1 MSNLNAIQ
9 LTGVSK
15 SFDGFMALSQADFTA
30 KWGEV
35 HALLGENGAGK
46 SSLMNIAAGLYAPES
61 GSLFIDDNPVRLS
74 GPRDAS
80 RYRIGMVHQHFKL
93 VRPFTVAENI
103 LLGLPEQSGNAV
115 RGSHAQRLREL
126 EQRIRE
132 KATELG
138 FAIDPRK
145 TTESLSVAE
154 QQRVEILKV
163 LLAGARIL
171 ILDEPTAVL
180 TDQEAE
186 RLLETVRTFARQGA
200 AVILVTHK
208 MSDVKRFADRVTVM
222 RGGRTIQTL
231 EPRSVSVPELVRL
244 TVGESAPASEYQPA
258 APGEVRLQVRDLR
271 STGAGGHGALNGVS
285 LDLRAGEIYGIAGVG
300 GNGQS
305 ELANVLMVLPEPC
318 EGTLEL
324 AGFGDLRRAGSEQRR
339 ELRIASIPADRYGT
353 ALAGELSVAE
363 NFGVGQIHSG
373 RYGSFFRLR
382 RKRLEAEAAEA
393 VSAFDVQGVRSLK
406 QKAALL
412 SGGNAQKLVIAREFS
427 RDPQLVLV
435 HSPSR
440 GLDVRASAAVHE
452 RLRAARDGGAAVLVI
467 SEDLDEVLAL
477 ADRIGVMNAGRI
489 VAEFDRPADRQA
501 IGKAMV
507 SHGPL
512 NDAALGHGDALD
524 GPAAS
529 EPVE

>member
-1 MSNLNAIQ
+1 MSAQNALQ
-9 LTGVSK
+9 LSGISK
-15 SFDGFMALSQADFTA
+15 SFDGFMALSHADFTA
-30 KWGEV
+30 RWGEV

-61 GSLFIDDNPVRLS
+61 GSLLIDDNPVRLS

-93 VRPFTVAENI
+93 VKPFTVAENI
-103 LLGLPEQSGNAV
+103 LLGLPEQPGNSTFT
-115 RGSHAQRLREL
+115 GSHRQRLRAL
-126 EQRIRE
+126 EAQIRE
-132 KATELG
+132 KAAELG
-138 FAIDPRK
+138 FAIDPGQS
-145 TTESLSVAE
+145 TERLSVAE

-186 RLLETVRTFARQGA
+186 RLLETVRAFARQGA
-200 AVILVTHK
+200 AVVLVTHK

-231 EPRSVSVPELVRL
+231 DPQSVSVPELVRL
-244 TVGESAPASEYQPA
+244 TVGDSAPASEYQPA
-258 APGEVRLQVRDLR
+258 TPGEVRLQVRDLR
-271 STGAGGHGALNGVS
+271 SRGGGHGALNGVTLS
-285 LDLRAGEIYGIAGVG
+285 LRAGEIYGIAGVG
-300 GNGQS
+300 GNGQG
-305 ELANVLMVLPEPC
+305 ELANVLMGLPEPC
-318 EGTLEL
+318 EGELEL
-324 AGFGDLRRAGSEQRR
+324 AGFGDLRRASSEQRR
-339 ELRIASIPADRYGT
+339 ELRIAAIPADRYGT

-373 RYGSFFRLR
+373 RYGSFFNLR
-382 RKRLEAEAAEA
+382 CKRLEREAAEA
-393 VSAFDVQGVRSLK
+393 VAGFDVQGVRSLK

-440 GLDVRASAAVHE
+440 GLDVRASAAVHA
-452 RLRAARDGGAAVLVI
+452 RLRAARDAGAAVLVI

-489 VAEFDRPADRQA
+489 VAEFERPADRQA

-507 SHGPL
+507 GHAGAAMNEVSH
-512 NDAALGHGDALD
+512 
-524 GPAAS
+524 
-529 EPVE
+529 E